1 MREVIIASNLWELA
15 CLRWGLRGLA
25 GKRGVMPS
33 RASPLP
39 HAGASGNNFN
49 KSPSN
54 QAQARIKRLG
64 AV

>member
-15 CLRWGLRGLA
+15 CLRWELRGLA

-54 QAQARIKRLG
+54 QALARIKRI
-64 AV
+64 